1 MFAAGVG
8 KCDHFTEVQTVQT
21 FWGVNPV
28 KNDRGTNVVQ
38 TVGPENPVKNDRGT
52 NGTNDA
58 IVVVN
63 PVQTKKRPR
72 YKRGTNGRSRYK
84 RKNFGARNNGDFLE
98 TPLDTRR
105 GTPKTRSGTNGGTN
119 QTFFFQT

>member
-1 MFAAGVG
+1 M
-8 KCDHFTEVQTVQT
+8 
-21 FWGVNPV
+21 

-84 RKNFGARNNGDFLE
+84 RKND
-98 TPLDTRR
+98 R
-105 GTPKTRSGTNGGTN
+105 GTNEKMITFANSVSHYFMHLKCLVGKINPEPKLQAVKVYAVSTTTP
-119 QTFFFQT
+119 